1 MRLLN
6 LLTNT
11 NRWDSVMD
19 VSNAFDSFRKHDHS
33 ASFDSLGPWL
43 DQNQKTP
50 KRMKNIYKIAASL
63 VATALILVAC
73 TVPVEQEEEIGY
85 MIKGI
90 AKTEVSTLK
99 QKLVDIPGI
108 SNSELS
114 ITPIIHEQEE
124 TGATMVTELTE
135 VIMILPEADY
145 DAALQK
151 KAALNGAFQFDSIE
165 ILPIEDKIER
175 PLYEVALNTFDFK
188 LSSDTPDSVIAVKID
203 KFLHENSS
211 VQGNAQVIY
220 SETGERIIEIRE
232 VKVGSFIEIKQNMN
246 EFTVD
251 SMPLFKLKTIE
262 GSDNEIN
269 EDAEFEVIE
278 VIEQKRN

>member
-1 MRLLN
+1 
-6 LLTNT
+6 
-11 NRWDSVMD
+11 MD